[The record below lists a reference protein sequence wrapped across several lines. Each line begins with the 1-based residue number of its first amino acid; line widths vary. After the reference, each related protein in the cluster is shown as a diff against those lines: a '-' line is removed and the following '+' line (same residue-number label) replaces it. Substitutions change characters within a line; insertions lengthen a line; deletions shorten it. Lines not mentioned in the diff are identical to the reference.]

1 MQYWYIQTCI
11 LAYKH
16 KTNYSPHLAF
26 YYNHMLLM
34 GDSVKVHEHC
44 ERKSEDVNSE
54 DEYEDDDSSQYLTK
68 QQLVEMRME
77 LNEMARNKE
86 SPSRPKFSIE
96 SLFPWYKKS
105 TKVKQGLLRT
115 IYTGHSNHL
124 PSNHLLRQSNEAP
137 KEE

>member
-1 MQYWYIQTCI
+1 
-11 LAYKH
+11 
-16 KTNYSPHLAF
+16 
-26 YYNHMLLM
+26 
-34 GDSVKVHEHC
+34 
-44 ERKSEDVNSE
+44 
-54 DEYEDDDSSQYLTK
+54 
-68 QQLVEMRME
+68 ME

-86 SPSRPKFSIE
+86 LSSRPKLSSIE